1 MIVISKKKKKKLNTE
16 TQMKKASSNAFWK
29 IMNILVSSMLQ
40 NHWVLQVLLFNF
52 PFREE
57 SYVCMLPWIELSEEE
72 TEPNLDGRSNQK
84 RLSLSWTR
92 RVPLITLVRSSIWSV
107 IFTTIDSSLIPRTSP
122 IYTKCCHG
130 PKC

>member
-1 MIVISKKKKKKLNTE
+1 MIVISKKKKKLNTE

-122 IYTKCCHG
+122 IYTKCYHG

>member
-1 MIVISKKKKKKLNTE
+1 MIVIMKKKSWILKPKWRRLA
-16 TQMKKASSNAFWK
+16 QMHSEK

>member
-1 MIVISKKKKKKLNTE
+1 MIVISKKKKKLNTE

-92 RVPLITLVRSSIWSV
+92 RVPFITLVRSSIWSV